1 MKSIF
6 AILFLAGCMGI
17 SASGQQNPP
26 KPPPSN
32 RVQHFIHTQSDTLRL
47 DSLSIIPGTFTI
59 KDVPSSYYT
68 VNYVDAML
76 YWQHKER
83 PDSVWVTYRVFP
95 RRLNAV
101 VQEYNFDSVRNN
113 FLRPFVFRSTAPATG
128 LFNFGNMDYTGSF
141 GRAISFGNAQDAVI
155 NSNFNLQISGMLA
168 DSIQLTA
175 ALSDQNLPIQPDGN
189 TAQLNEVDKIW
200 IQFKKK
206 NWQLDL
212 GDIDLRRN
220 SQYFL
225 NFYKRMQGVSFAANG
240 KITKNISHN
249 YLLSGAIA
257 KGKFTTNQFQG
268 QEGNQGPYRLQGANN
283 EFFFIMLAGTEK
295 VYIDGEL
302 MQRGEDQDYIVNYN
316 TAEVTFMPKRLITKD
331 KRIRI
336 EFEYADRNYLNSQ
349 VYLEDELNIKNKVKI
364 KLGVFSNADS
374 KSSPLNQ
381 QVNPLQRLFM
391 ANVGDDVANAFYPAI
406 TPDTLTPGKIL
417 YKRYD
422 TTYNSITQT
431 IYIYSTNP
439 DSARYNL
446 IFTEIGQGRGDY
458 IPLFNGANGKV
469 YKWVQP
475 INGVR
480 QGSFEPVQFI
490 VAPRKQQMAS
500 LTTEFNA
507 RKNHFFKTDIGLSRN
522 DVNTF
527 SPKDKENDIGL
538 AGKFSWTGKFRYN
551 ENPLSKKNYIE
562 TVAEYEGLDKNFRTI
577 ERLRTPEFNRDWNLP
592 YIVDFANEQLG
603 NFSVALKNNNGNFV
617 RGQFSNYFR
626 GPYYR
631 GYRQS
636 IASSYA
642 FSNWLFAAQLSY
654 TTTDDSAK
662 KGYFLRPSA
671 DISRLFPK
679 FRNIR
684 TGVGYMGE
692 ENKLL
697 DKLPDTLNLL
707 SQGFSSWKAYV
718 QSDASKPNK
727 WALTYTART
736 NKLPVSRELRLSD
749 RSNDLSFSTS
759 IEKNPN
765 RRFYLTATYR
775 RLDVKMPDR
784 VSYKSENT
792 ALGRT
797 EYRFNEWKGLLT
809 GRVLY
814 ESGSGQEQRRDLA
827 YLEVP
832 AGQGEYYWVDYNGN
846 GAQELNEFELA
857 QFQDQKKF
865 IRIFVPTNEFIRAG
879 FTSFDYQFSVNPAA
893 KIKGATAKG
902 FKKWLSRTWFQS
914 GYQITKKEIGASVSL
929 LNPFRVSTADAGL
942 ITLNSTLS
950 NSVSFNR
957 QSSKWGADVNQV
969 KSSTKSLLTYGY
981 ETRQLQYIQLKARWA
996 VSRQILL
1003 EADTR
1008 TAQNRLITPGFANR
1022 NFEID
1027 HQAAGG
1033 KLSFTRGSGFR
1044 LQGGY
1049 LYEHKKNLP
1058 VYGGE
1063 LSVSHAL
1070 NTEVKYNALQ
1080 SVSLTAKFTF
1090 NNITFTGAPNSTV
1103 AYTMMDGL
1111 LPGKNYLW
1119 NADLTKVLGN
1129 NLELT
1134 FRYEGRKSGDT
1145 RTVHTGTATL
1155 RAAFY

>member
-1 MKSIF
+1 M
-6 AILFLAGCMGI
+6 AVNA
-17 SASGQQNPP
+17 QQNPP
-26 KPPPSN
+26 KAPPPSN
-32 RVQHFIHTQSDTLRL
+32 RVQKFIRTQADTLRL

-59 KDVPSSYYT
+59 KDVPSSFYT
-68 VNYVDAML
+68 LNAVDAIL
-76 YWQHKER
+76 YWLNKDR
-83 PDSVWVTYRVFP
+83 PDTVWVTYRVFP

-113 FLRPFVFRSTAPATG
+113 FLRPFVFKSNAPASG
-128 LFNFGNMDYTGSF
+128 LFNFGNMDYSGSF

-200 IQFKKK
+200 IQFKKR

-225 NFYKRMQGVSFAANG
+225 NFYKRLQGVSFEANG
-240 KITKNISHN
+240 RITKNISHK

-283 EFFFIMLAGTEK
+283 EFFFILLAGTEK

-349 VYLEDELNIKNKVKI
+349 TYVEDELNFKNRLKI
-364 KLGVFSNADS
+364 KLSAYSNADS
-374 KSSPLNQ
+374 KNSPLNQ
-381 QVNPLQRLFM
+381 QINPQQRLFM
-391 ANVGDDVANAFYPAI
+391 FNIGDNVANAFYP
-406 TPDTLTPGKIL
+406 TVVQDTLTPGKIL
-417 YKRYD
+417 YKRFD

-439 DSARYNL
+439 DSAKYNL
-446 IFTEIGQGRGDY
+446 SFTDVGQGRGDY

-469 YKWVQP
+469 FIWIQP
-475 INGVR
+475 VNGVR
-480 QGSFEPVQFI
+480 QGSYEPVQFI
-490 VAPRKQQMAS
+490 VAPRRQQMAS
-500 LTTEFNA
+500 MTTEFNA
-507 RKNHFFKTDIGLSRN
+507 GKNHFFKTDLAVSRN
-522 DVNTF
+522 DVNSF
-527 SPKDKENDIGL
+527 SAKDKENDIGL
-538 AGKFSWTGKFRYN
+538 AGKFSWTGKFL
-551 ENPLSKKNYIE
+551 EPANPLSKKNFIE

-592 YIVDFANEQLG
+592 FFVDFANEQLG
-603 NFSVALKNNNGNFV
+603 NFSVALKNNNGNYV
-617 RGQFSNYFR
+617 KAQFNNYFR
-626 GPYYR
+626 GQFYR

-636 IASSYA
+636 ITSSHA
-642 FSNWLFAAQLSY
+642 FKNWLVVTQLSY
-654 TTTDDSAK
+654 TTTNDSAK

-671 DISRLFPK
+671 DVSRLFPK
-679 FRNIR
+679 FKNIR
-684 TGVGYMGE
+684 AGLGFMSE

-697 DKLPDTLNLL
+697 DKFPDTLNLL
-707 SQGFSSWKAYV
+707 SQGFASWRAYI

-727 WALTYTART
+727 WGLTYTART
-736 NKLPVSRELRLSD
+736 NELPVGKDLLLSD
-749 RSNDLSFSTS
+749 KSDDISFNTS

-775 RLDVKMPDR
+775 RLDVKMPQR
-784 VSYKSENT
+784 VTYKSENT

-797 EYRFNEWKGLLT
+797 EYRFNEWKGLLN

-857 QFQDQKKF
+857 LFADQRKF

-879 FTSFDYQFSVNPAA
+879 FTSFDYQFSLNPAA
-893 KIKGATAKG
+893 KIKAASAKG
-902 FKKWLSRTWFQS
+902 LKKFLSRAWFQS
-914 GYQITKKEIGASVSL
+914 GYQVTKKQIGSSISL
-929 LNPFRVSTADAGL
+929 LNPFKVSTADAAL
-942 ITLNSTLS
+942 ILLNSTLS

-957 QSSKWGADVNQV
+957 QSPKWGLDLNQV
-969 KSSTKSLLTYGY
+969 KNSTKSLLTYGY
-981 ETRQLQYIQLKARWA
+981 ETRQLQYLQLKARWA

-1008 TAQNRLITPGFANR
+1008 AAQNKLLTPGFANR
-1022 NFEID
+1022 NFDID
-1027 HQAAGG
+1027 HNAAGG
-1033 KLSFTRGSGFR
+1033 KLIYTRGSGFR

-1049 LYEHKKNLP
+1049 VYEIKKNLP
-1058 VYGGE
+1058 VFGGE
-1063 LSVSHAL
+1063 QSVSHAV
-1070 NTEVKYNALQ
+1070 NTEIKYNALQ
-1080 SVSLTAKFTF
+1080 SVSITGKFTF
-1090 NNITFTGAPNSTV
+1090 NNISFTGAPNSTV
-1103 AYTMMDGL
+1103 GYTMMDGL

-1134 FRYEGRKSGDT
+1134 FRYEGRKAGDS